1 MAAHNRKFF
10 VWEAFVAHVEL
21 SSFYKLYDGVAF
33 ELEGVLLFVNGC
45 VFAEDSNFGLYKNS
59 GNAKKGT
66 RTRLTKA
73 FCIVSV
79 SVAVNYEIKH
89 RPK

>member
-1 MAAHNRKFF
+1 MSAHSRKLF

-21 SSFYKLYDGVAF
+21 SSFCKLYDGVAF

-66 RTRLTKA
+66 RLTKA

>member
-1 MAAHNRKFF
+1 MRKEYEWLFISCANVFKSINFHQLQCIISCSTAAHNRKFF

-45 VFAEDSNFGLYKNS
+45 VFVEDL
-59 GNAKKGT
+59 
-66 RTRLTKA
+66 
-73 FCIVSV
+73 
-79 SVAVNYEIKH
+79 
-89 RPK
+89 

>member
-21 SSFYKLYDGVAF
+21 SSFCKLYDGVAF

-45 VFAEDSNFGLYKNS
+45 VFAEDL
-59 GNAKKGT
+59 
-66 RTRLTKA
+66 
-73 FCIVSV
+73 
-79 SVAVNYEIKH
+79 
-89 RPK
+89 